1 MDAFTETIRRKR
13 GRVMY
18 LSTENAHKYLGK
30 TLDSSKRILG
40 AYPYKVIQT
49 PSGEYLAVDRVG
61 VGMVI
66 AEPKDKFNQI
76 YFDIVNGICVEQG
89 DKPQERSE

>member
-1 MDAFTETIRRKR
+1 
-13 GRVMY
+13 MY

-89 DKPQERSE
+89 DKPQERSER